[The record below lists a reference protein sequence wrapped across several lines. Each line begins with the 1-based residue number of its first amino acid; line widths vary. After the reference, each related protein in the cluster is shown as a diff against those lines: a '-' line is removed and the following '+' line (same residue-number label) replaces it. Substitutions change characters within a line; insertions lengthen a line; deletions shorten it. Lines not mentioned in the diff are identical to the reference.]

1 MQNNSLDK
9 YIKLSRIA
17 MAFLMFI
24 VIDIEILF
32 VSHDISQLLSAIISS
47 GFIALIMYAIT
58 SQSSKICKFIINKW
72 DKMNNNTLSPIFYI
86 LAFPI
91 GCILFIS
98 LPIIAIALIVGLMP
112 IFARL
117 VKMGISDVLAFVTYS
132 IIAIFLAFVAIS
144 FIQITIIMI
153 IRYFSEVKNN
163 QK

>member
-117 VKMGISDVLAFVTYS
+117 VKMGISDVLAFV
-132 IIAIFLAFVAIS
+132 AIS